1 MITTVS
7 TTTVT
12 TVTAIAA
19 MGLTATLG
27 VAAAILLIFFL
38 STREISS
45 TTGRQASLRLARFV
59 SIGIVP
65 LLLAFAVSD
74 SSTCRLSGLAL
85 IRSLVPSPHAQ
96 GYLIFSCHLLC

>member
-19 MGLTATLG
+19 MGLTAALSV
-27 VAAAILLIFFL
+27 VATVLLIFFL
-38 STREISS
+38 STKELAAARGSGTALRIS
-45 TTGRQASLRLARFV
+45 RFI

-65 LLLAFAVSD
+65 FLITFAVILVVQIVGI
-74 SSTCRLSGLAL
+74 LS
-85 IRSLVPSPHAQ
+85 
-96 GYLIFSCHLLC
+96 

>member
-19 MGLTATLG
+19 MGLTATLSI
-27 VAAAILLIFFL
+27 AATILLIFFL
-38 STREISS
+38 STRELAGTKGS
-45 TTGRQASLRLARFV
+45 GFPLRVSRFV

-65 LLLAFAVSD
+65 LLITFAVIAIIQIA
-74 SSTCRLSGLAL
+74 GAL
-85 IRSLVPSPHAQ
+85 
-96 GYLIFSCHLLC
+96 G

>member
-19 MGLTATLG
+19 MGLTAALSI
-27 VAAAILLIFFL
+27 AATILLIFFL
-38 STREISS
+38 STKELVAARGSETAVRIS
-45 TTGRQASLRLARFV
+45 RFL

-65 LLLAFAVSD
+65 LLITFAVI
-74 SSTCRLSGLAL
+74 TILQ
-85 IRSLVPSPHAQ
+85 IAQ
-96 GYLIFSCHLLC
+96 ILF